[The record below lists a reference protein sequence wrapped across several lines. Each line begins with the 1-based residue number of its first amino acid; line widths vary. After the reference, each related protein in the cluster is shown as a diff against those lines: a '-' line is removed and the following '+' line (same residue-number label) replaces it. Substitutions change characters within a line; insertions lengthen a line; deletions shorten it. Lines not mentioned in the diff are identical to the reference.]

1 MLLSDARFL
10 YAYCT
15 TKLAWITRKAPFG
28 TASLNDAEVQVD
40 FCREAQQGDIVTV
53 VATEP
58 LTCDEVWHTLSVG
71 ELLVFRDG
79 LVV

>member
-1 MLLSDARFL
+1 MLFADSQFL

-28 TASLNDAEVQVD
+28 TASLKDAEVEVD
-40 FCREAQQGDIVTV
+40 FCRETQRGDIVTV

-58 LTCDEVWHTLSVG
+58 LTHDEVWNELNTG
-71 ELLVFRDG
+71 ELLVFNDG
-79 LVV
+79 LVA